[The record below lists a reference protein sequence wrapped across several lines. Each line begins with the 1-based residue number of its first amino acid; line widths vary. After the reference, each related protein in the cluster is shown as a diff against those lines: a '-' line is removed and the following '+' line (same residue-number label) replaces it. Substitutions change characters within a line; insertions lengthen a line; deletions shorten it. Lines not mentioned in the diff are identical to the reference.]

1 MRYVKTLGICLLA
14 LGVVPM
20 HAQTANADDD
30 LWSIYQKALENDP
43 LYKQQQFTYEA
54 DKEGIVQAQS
64 RLKPQLSASLGTGR
78 ISDDVDADLESLS
91 VDDNYDNGS
100 ASINLSQTIWDKT
113 RFENLELAKNQVRL
127 SRLQLSSAY
136 QDLLIRI
143 ANRYFNL
150 LAAQDALIVTQRE
163 RETLKAQSEQAMEL
177 LEAGLG
183 TSTDLFQSQS
193 RFQLVEVDILSAKNS
208 IADNR
213 QALQEIIGEPVQ
225 ALAKPDEDFPIVNPQ
240 PFDPQSWLSTAYA
253 NNFELA
259 AAHQQVDIARQNIEV
274 ARSGHWPSLDLNA
287 GHTYDDDNGR
297 RSGDIETTRSSLTLD
312 LSMPIY
318 QGGQI
323 NSQTREA
330 AQRYS
335 SSLQNADTVR
345 RNIERRVLDAYNTVV
360 TSKNQVAALLSAVK
374 AAENALQARQ
384 QSFESGLSTNIEVLD
399 ATRDLYS
406 AQRDLLRSRYN
417 YILSMF
423 SLKSLAG
430 TLGAND
436 FRQTSDLLSR

>member
-1 MRYVKTLGICLLA
+1 MTKPRYLAVCLIFLSQA
-14 LGVVPM
+14 TAFASL
-20 HAQTANADDD
+20 ANADDD
-30 LWSIYQKALENDP
+30 LWSVYQKAVKNDP
-43 LYKQQQFTYEA
+43 QYKQQQFTYEA
-54 DKEGIVQAQS
+54 DKEGITQAKSQ
-64 RLKPQLSASLGTGR
+64 LMPQISASLGGGR
-78 ISDDVDADLESLS
+78 ISDEIDAELDAITI
-91 VDDNYDNGS
+91 DDNYYNGR
-100 ASINLSQTIWDKT
+100 ATINLSQTIWNKS
-113 RFENLELAKNQVRL
+113 RFENLDLAKNQVYL
-127 SRLQLSSAY
+127 SRLQLDNAY

-143 ANRYFNL
+143 ANSYFNL
-150 LAAQDALIVTQRE
+150 LAAEDALIVTQRE
-163 RETLKAQSEQAMEL
+163 RETLKAQSEQAEEL

-193 RFQLVEVDILSAKNS
+193 RFQLVEVDILSAKNA

-225 ALAKPDEDFPIVNPQ
+225 ALAKPAANYPIDNPD
-240 PFDPQSWLSTAYA
+240 PFDFQVWLITAYK

-259 AAHQQVDIARQNIEV
+259 IANQESDIARQNIEI

-287 GHTYDDDNGR
+287 DHSYGDDDSRN
-297 RSGDIETTRSSLTLD
+297 SGDLETTRSTITLD
-312 LSMPIY
+312 LTAPIY
-318 QGGQI
+318 QGGQVS
-323 NSQTREA
+323 SQTREA

-335 SSLQNADTVR
+335 ASLQNADTVR
-345 RNIERRVLDAYNTVV
+345 RSIERQVRDAYNTVV
-360 TSKNQVAALLSAVK
+360 TSKNQVTALLSAVK

-417 YILSMF
+417 HILSMF

-430 TLGAND
+430 TLGEKD
-436 FRQTSDLLSR
+436 FRQTSDLLTQ